1 MPRAGRGICGVSHGT
16 CGGGRSVGAS
26 LHVGHRD
33 ILSTFKLVQS
43 RVIKYRC

>member
-1 MPRAGRGICGVSHGT
+1 
-16 CGGGRSVGAS
+16 